1 MGKEF
6 VTKNN
11 KKKNTFMVPQK
22 YKAKSNNT
30 ANSVALLCK
39 LFLNGE
45 WWKFTTSYLPFVLH
59 LPI

>member
-45 WWKFTTSYLPFVLH
+45 W
-59 LPI
+59 